1 MEPFTI
7 EDLEDGSTQQP
18 GSPKPATDVISPE
31 PPKWRFVKEA
41 KKSAGYSSAAAGQV
55 VKGKSS
61 NELGAKYHAPDVSLY
76 KPTPDKPEVNEM
88 VDPKAPS
95 FKQFEKE
102 DEEVGELQPTN
113 LYTKTAYMKELD
125 DVGKL
130 NIEEGTGGDEE
141 DLPDG
146 SFGGLPQFNSADE
159 TSNKSF
165 REFDNKYDVGQK
177 PDREKGV
184 WFDGDVED
192 NYKSESWGV
201 EAGSVG
207 GVGRLKFGGTD
218 ASEEK
223 YDGSFM
229 KVKKEGEEFNAETA
243 TPTTAIS
250 RGASEHGASSSLKSD
265 EENGPAVDGMSTAM
279 KKRRRCLVILI
290 LLPLF
295 ILVLLLGILL
305 GKERKEEDSAGTALA
320 VVPIFAENSTEAP
333 SMAPSALSVLP
344 GPSCPT
350 DSKLISLQ
358 DLSSAVNAKEPS
370 QSIWYVKDACTGNV
384 ISSCLPCSE
393 DTLALGNRDDN
404 VQQGRSNGHL
414 RNLQSA
420 AFQNQ
425 CVPSDGTY
433 VFVVEPA
440 VSPNQCCGFDTTS
453 YILNYGDKVVAS
465 SEDDN
470 SASST
475 EKQVVFGEGTAC
487 PAALLSSSPTGTPS
501 KESTPQPTKQPSP
514 RPTPRPTKQP
524 SSGPTNGPTCSTE
537 QDFNLCFAVDMSG
550 SVCNGGPFS
559 FGNGD
564 CLGCPLL
571 EGCRNIF
578 LDQDTCCNDFQSIK
592 TFSQLMIRAL
602 DEFPAEKDFSI
613 VQFATDASIAS
624 FPQPANAALSTV
636 NNLSYTGGI
645 TNHAAAIASCQQ
657 SLSSSQNPGRKNFIM
672 LITDGEPTAPEN
684 TAEAAANFMAAQA
697 KSNGMFIIPIF
708 ISPTYDAYA
717 LSFMRGLSSDDK
729 VFDVTDF
736 DGLLNLQEA
745 LVNQVSCS

>member
-7 EDLEDGSTQQP
+7 EDLEDDITQQP

-41 KKSAGYSSAAAGQV
+41 KKSAGYSSAAAGKV

-76 KPTPDKPEVNEM
+76 KPAPDKPEVNEM

-146 SFGGLPQFNSADE
+146 SFGGLPQFDSSNE
-159 TSNKSF
+159 TSTKSF

-218 ASEEK
+218 ASEET

-229 KVKKEGEEFNAETA
+229 KVKKEGEELNTEMA
-243 TPTTAIS
+243 TPTAIS

-279 KKRRRCLVILI
+279 KKRRRCLVMLL

-333 SMAPSALSVLP
+333 SMAPSAQSVLP

-350 DSKLISLQ
+350 DSKLISLE

-370 QSIWYVKDACTGNV
+370 QYIWYVKDACTGNV

-393 DTLALGNRDDN
+393 SSLVLGNREDN
-404 VQQGRSNGHL
+404 FQQGRSNGHL
-414 RNLQSA
+414 RNLQSV

-501 KESTPQPTKQPSP
+501 KEPTPQPTKQPSP

-537 QDFNLCFAVDMSG
+537 QDFNLCLAVDMSG
-550 SVCNGGPFS
+550 SVCNSFS
-559 FGNGD
+559 WGNGD
-564 CLGCPLL
+564 CLGCSLI

-657 SLSSSQNPGRKNFIM
+657 SLSLSQNPGRKNFMM

-729 VFDVTDF
+729 VFDVTGF